1 MRGGEGFILVYSV
14 TEKRSFQEM
23 RRFKETVDRVRN
35 YEKVPIVLIGNKSDL
50 ERKREVSQQPIQFLK
65 AYRTKTTVSLQE
77 TYPPDIIGPSIRY

>member
-50 ERKREVSQQPIQFLK
+50 ERKREVGQQHMLFLSRIQN
-65 AYRTKTTVSLQE
+65 
-77 TYPPDIIGPSIRY
+77 

>member
-50 ERKREVSQQPIQFLK
+50 ERKREVSQQPMQFMK
-65 AYRTKTTVSLQE
+65 STQNFMKSTQNFMKSTQN
-77 TYPPDIIGPSIRY
+77 